1 MGFIKR
7 EKGKSQTSRVALQKT
22 KIPKQ
27 KAKEKYLPPRK
38 MVFSSNPL
46 SLSVPDP
53 TFESWLR
60 DSGYLDVIDDHQT
73 AAAATNSST
82 FTTSDSTITIPI
94 TDFLFG
100 YLFSLFSQLW
110 TLLSL
115 FTLNPFSK
123 LTTNDFSGETPSWTK
138 GFFGDFGSYSF
149 PASVSQAR
157 LRVHENVKRYARNYA
172 SLLILFFACSLYQLP
187 LALVGLISSLALWDI
202 FRFFSDKWGLDRF
215 PLTHL
220 FLIRIAQ
227 CATAVILI
235 WLNVQ
240 MALCCA
246 LGVSYIVMILH
257 AAFRKLTLVKQP
269 SRGRW

>member
-1 MGFIKR
+1 M
-7 EKGKSQTSRVALQKT
+7 
-22 KIPKQ
+22 
-27 KAKEKYLPPRK
+27 
-38 MVFSSNPL
+38 FSSNPL

-73 AAAATNSST
+73 AAAAASTTTSST
-82 FTTSDSTITIPI
+82 PTISESTITIPI
-94 TDFLFG
+94 SSFLFG
-100 YLFSLFSQLW
+100 YLVSFFSHLW

-115 FTLNPFSK
+115 LTFNPFAK

-138 GFFGDFGSYSF
+138 GFFADFGSYSF

-157 LRVHENVKRYARNYA
+157 LRAQENVKRYARNYA
-172 SLLILFFACSLYQLP
+172 SLFILFFACSLYQLP
-187 LALVGLISSLALWDI
+187 LALVGLISSLALWDS

-215 PLTHL
+215 PVSQ
-220 FLIRIAQ
+220 LILVRIVQ
-227 CATAVILI
+227 CATAIILL

-240 MALCCA
+240 MALCCT

-257 AAFRKLTLVKQP
+257 AAFRKLTPTKQP
-269 SRGRW
+269 SRGDQLLFSEIQKQPLYA

>member
-1 MGFIKR
+1 
-7 EKGKSQTSRVALQKT
+7 
-22 KIPKQ
+22 
-27 KAKEKYLPPRK
+27 

-60 DSGYLDVIDDHQT
+60 DSGYLDIIDDHQT
-73 AAAATNSST
+73 AAAATTTNTST
-82 FTTSDSTITIPI
+82 TTDSTITIPI
-94 TDFLFG
+94 TGFLFG
-100 YLFSLFSQLW
+100 YLVSLFSHIW
-110 TLLSL
+110 ILLSL

-123 LTTNDFSGETPSWTK
+123 LTTNDFSGETPSWTI

-172 SLLILFFACSLYQLP
+172 SLFILFFACSLYQLP
-187 LALVGLISSLALWDI
+187 LALVGLISSLALWDL

-215 PLTHL
+215 PVTKLML
-220 FLIRIAQ
+220 LRMAQ
-227 CATAVILI
+227 FATAIILI

-257 AAFRKLTLVKQP
+257 AAFRKLTVVKQP
-269 SRGRW
+269 SRGRWK

>member
-1 MGFIKR
+1 
-7 EKGKSQTSRVALQKT
+7 
-22 KIPKQ
+22 
-27 KAKEKYLPPRK
+27 

-73 AAAATNSST
+73 AAAAST
-82 FTTSDSTITIPI
+82 TTSTPTSTDSTITISI

-100 YLFSLFSQLW
+100 CLVSLFSHLW

-115 FTLNPFSK
+115 FTLNPLSK

-172 SLLILFFACSLYQLP
+172 SLFILFFACSL
-187 LALVGLISSLALWDI
+187 
-202 FRFFSDKWGLDRF
+202 
-215 PLTHL
+215 
-220 FLIRIAQ
+220 
-227 CATAVILI
+227 
-235 WLNVQ
+235 
-240 MALCCA
+240 
-246 LGVSYIVMILH
+246 
-257 AAFRKLTLVKQP
+257 
-269 SRGRW
+269 